1 MRITDSAR
9 KHGVTDADMLH
20 ALAHYQRVVEGTDD
34 VLVFIG
40 PARDATMLEVGVREV
55 DTDDERIVH
64 AMKARPSL
72 WP

>member
-1 MRITDSAR
+1 MRIVGSAR
-9 KHGVTDADMLH
+9 KHGVADDDMRH
-20 ALAHYQRVVEGTDD
+20 ALAHPQRVVEGTDD
-34 VLVFIG
+34 VTLFIG

-64 AMKARPSL
+64 AMKARRSL